1 MEMGCLALDKIVTP
15 PDWHGFCRHKRAFC
29 LRFRSELKKYKPMSE
44 HILVVDDEAPT
55 RELLSIYLKRRG
67 STVTTASTAADALR
81 IVGEL
86 PVNLVILDINLGEK
100 TSGLDLLEPIRKNHP
115 NLPIILFSGIG
126 LDEKTLQ
133 DARRKGV
140 VGYLNKTQPLDQMW
154 AEVQRALH
162 A

>member
-1 MEMGCLALDKIVTP
+1 
-15 PDWHGFCRHKRAFC
+15 
-29 LRFRSELKKYKPMSE
+29 MSGN
-44 HILVVDDEAPT
+44 ILVVDDEAPT

-81 IVGEL
+81 LVGEL
-86 PVNLVILDINLGEK
+86 SIDLVILDINLGEK
-100 TSGLDLLEPIRKNHP
+100 TSGLDLLEPIRKNRP
-115 NLPIILFSGIG
+115 TLPIILFSGIG

-133 DARRKGV
+133 EARQKGV

>member
-1 MEMGCLALDKIVTP
+1 
-15 PDWHGFCRHKRAFC
+15 
-29 LRFRSELKKYKPMSE
+29 MSG

-81 IVGEL
+81 LVGEL
-86 PVNLVILDINLGEK
+86 SIDLVILDINLGEK
-100 TSGLDLLEPIRKNHP
+100 TSGLDLLEPIRKNRP
-115 NLPIILFSGIG
+115 TLPIILFSGIG

-133 DARRKGV
+133 EARQKGV